1 MAKKKTVKSDAE
13 LFGENTKNRFTE
25 QGITDTLI
33 SNYMPYAMSVI
44 VSRAIPEIDG
54 FKPSQ
59 RKILY
64 TMYKMGLISG
74 GLTKSANVVGATMK
88 LNPHSDDS
96 IYETMVRMTR
106 GNESFLH
113 PFIESKGNM
122 GKHYSKDTKFAA
134 PRYTEVKLA
143 KISKELF
150 AEIDKDTVDFV
161 DNYDGTMKEPT
172 LLPVTFPSILI
183 NPNKGIAVAMSTN
196 ISTFNLREVCEATC
210 AFIDDNSCDLKEY
223 IKAPDFSTGGV
234 LVYNEKVMDDIIE
247 NGRGS
252 LKIRSK
258 YTFDKHTNCID
269 ITEIP
274 YTTSSDEI
282 VNQIIALV
290 KSGKFKEITDVR
302 DSTDKE
308 GLKITIEVRRNTDAD
323 LLMTKLFQSTSL
335 EDTFAANFNI
345 LVNGQPR
352 VMGVRSILGE
362 WYIFRTTCVKRGLI
376 FDISEKEER
385 LHLLC
390 GLEKILLDIDKAI
403 AIIRN
408 TERDDEVIP
417 NLCDGFDIDYLQ
429 AEFIAD
435 IKLRNINKE
444 YIISKTAE
452 KEKLEKEIDKLTG
465 ILMSPA
471 KINELIKS
479 QLREIAD
486 KYGLDRKTSIIGE
499 EEIETPAKDE
509 LIEDYN
515 LRVLL
520 TRDGYFKKIPLTA
533 LRTSP
538 EQKLKENDVV
548 VKAME
553 WHNKS
558 EICFISDKQSIYRM
572 RLYDIPESKAQS
584 IGDYLTNLLDLA
596 EDEHIKTF
604 ICSEDYSGCI
614 LYGFENGKA
623 LKVPYD
629 LYETKGYRRK
639 LKNAYSAASPLAGCV
654 YFKKDTEVVF
664 GTDADR
670 FARLDTSVIPLK
682 TSRSNQGTPV
692 IKLKPGQKVDTL
704 CLSVDLPFPAKGIAA
719 VRKIPTSGGPA
730 KGQSLSTEE
739 EGD

>member
-1 MAKKKTVKSDAE
+1 MTKKRNDKRGSAE
-13 LFGENTKNRFTE
+13 LFGENNVNRFTE
-25 QGITDTLI
+25 QGITETLI
-33 SNYMPYAMSVI
+33 TNYMPYAMSVI

-64 TMYKMGLISG
+64 TMYKMGLLNG

-143 KISKELF
+143 KLSRELF
-150 AEIDKDTVDFV
+150 SEIDKDTVDFV

-172 LLPVTFPSILI
+172 LLPVTFPSILV

-196 ISTFNLREVCEATC
+196 ISTFNLKEVVDATC
-210 AFIDDNSCDLKEY
+210 AFIDNNSCDLKRY
-223 IKAPDFSTGGV
+223 IKAPDFPTGGIV
-234 LVYNEKVMDDIIE
+234 LYNEKVMDDIIE

-252 LKIRSK
+252 LRVKSRYSC
-258 YTFDKHTNCID
+258 DKASSSID

-282 VNQIIALV
+282 VNEIINLV

-308 GLKITIEVRRNTDAD
+308 GLKITIDIRRNTDPD
-323 LLMTKLFQSTSL
+323 ILMARLSKVTSL
-335 EDTFAANFNI
+335 EDSFAANFNI

-352 VMGVRSILGE
+352 VMGLRSILAE
-362 WYIFRTTCVKRGLI
+362 WYVFRTTCVKRGLI
-376 FDISEKEER
+376 YDISEKEER

-403 AIIRN
+403 AIIRG
-408 TERDDEVIP
+408 TERDADVIP

-444 YIISKTAE
+444 YIISKTQE
-452 KEKLEKEIDKLTG
+452 KEKLEKEIDELTG
-465 ILMSPA
+465 ILMSPV

-479 QLREIAD
+479 QLREISD
-486 KYGLDRKTSIIGE
+486 KYGIDRKTSVILEEDEEVPAE
-499 EEIETPAKDE
+499 EE
-509 LIEDYN
+509 LIDDYR

-520 TRDGYFKKIPLTA
+520 TRDGYFKKIPLSA

-538 EQKLKENDVV
+538 EQKLKENDVI

-558 EICFISDKQSIYRM
+558 EIAFISDKQAMYRM
-572 RLYDIPESKAQS
+572 RLYDIPESKASS
-584 IGDYLTNLLDLA
+584 IGDYLTNLLDLDP
-596 EDEHIKTF
+596 DEHIRTF
-604 ICSEDYSGCI
+604 ILSEDYKGMI
-614 LYGFENGKA
+614 LYAFEDGKA
-623 LKVPYD
+623 LKVPYEV
-629 LYETKGYRRK
+629 YETKSYRRK
-639 LKNAYSAASPLAGCV
+639 LKSAYSDRSALCGCIYV
-654 YFKKDTEVVF
+654 RKDTEVVM
-664 GTDADR
+664 GTASGLYSR
-670 FARLDTSVIPLK
+670 FDSSAIPLK
-682 TSRSNQGTPV
+682 TNKLNHGSPV
-692 IKLKPGQKVDTL
+692 FKLKDGDRIETFA
-704 CLSVDLPFPAKGIAA
+704 LPENIGFPVKAVQAA
-719 VRKIPTSGGPA
+719 RKIPTTGAPA
-730 KGQSLSTEE
+730 KTTGLKDEE
-739 EGD
+739 NT

>member
-1 MAKKKTVKSDAE
+1 MAKKRKDKKGGEE
-13 LFGENTKNRFTE
+13 LFGEITRNRFTE
-25 QGITDTLI
+25 QGITETLI
-33 SNYMPYAMSVI
+33 TNYMPYAMSVI

-64 TMYKMGLISG
+64 TMYKMGLLNG

-143 KISKELF
+143 KLSRELF
-150 AEIDKDTVDFV
+150 SEIDKDTVDFV

-172 LLPVTFPSILI
+172 LLPVTFPSILV

-196 ISTFNLREVCEATC
+196 ISTFNLREVVDAAC
-210 AFIDDNSCDLKEY
+210 AFIDNNSCDLKKY
-223 IKAPDFSTGGV
+223 IKAPDFPTGGI
-234 LVYNEKVMDDIIE
+234 LLYNEKVMDDIIE

-252 LKIRSK
+252 LRIRSR
-258 YTFDKHTNCID
+258 YTYDKATSCID

-282 VNQIIALV
+282 VAQIINLV

-308 GLKITIEVRRNTDAD
+308 GLKISIEVRKSTDPD
-323 LLMTKLFQSTSL
+323 MLMAKLYQQTSL

-352 VMGVRSILGE
+352 VMGVRSILAE

-403 AIIRN
+403 AIIRG
-408 TERDDEVIP
+408 TERDADVIP

-444 YIISKTAE
+444 YIISKTQE
-452 KEKLEKEIDKLTG
+452 KEKLEKEIDELTG
-465 ILMSPA
+465 ILMSPV
-471 KINELIKS
+471 KINALIKS
-479 QLREIAD
+479 QLRDIAD
-486 KYGLDRKTSIIGE
+486 KYGLDRKTSIISE
-499 EEIETPAKDE
+499 DTIEVPTKDD
-509 LIEDYN
+509 LIEDYK

-520 TRDGYFKKIPLTA
+520 TRDGYFKKIPLSA

-558 EICFISDKQSIYRM
+558 EIVFISDKQAMYRM
-572 RLYDIPESKAQS
+572 RLYEMPESKAAS
-584 IGDYLTNLLDLA
+584 IGDYLANILDLDP
-596 EDEHIKTF
+596 DEHVKTF
-604 ICSEDYSGCI
+604 ILSEDLRGLI
-614 LYGFENGKA
+614 LYAFLDGKV
-623 LKVPYD
+623 LKVPYAC
-629 LYETKGYRRK
+629 YETKAYRRK
-639 LKNAYSAASPLAGCV
+639 LKSAYSDHAALCNVV
-654 YFKKDTEVVF
+654 YVEKDTEVVI
-664 GTDADR
+664 GTANGLYAR
-670 FARLDTSVIPLK
+670 FDSSIVPEKTNKLNHGTS
-682 TSRSNQGTPV
+682 V
-692 IKLKPGQKVDTL
+692 IKLKPGDRIETFA
-704 CLSVDLPFPAKGIAA
+704 LPENIGFPVKAIQAI
-719 VRKIPTSGGPA
+719 RKIPSAGAPVKTTGL
-730 KGQSLSTEE
+730 KEE
-739 EGD
+739 DS